1 MEGKR
6 EVQEGEDMGIFM
18 ADSCCCMPET
28 NCCKA
33 VLLQFFKKKYCHC
46 IGISKGEIEIHVFL
60 KAVSTFKE
68 EKSRLSSYYTKKS
81 KGNKLR
87 GG

>member
-28 NCCKA
+28 NRCKA
-33 VLLQFFKKKYCHC
+33 VLLQFFFKKILSLYWDLK
-46 IGISKGEIEIHVFL
+46 GRNRDSRIS
-60 KAVSTFKE
+60 
-68 EKSRLSSYYTKKS
+68 
-81 KGNKLR
+81 R
-87 GG
+87 GSEYF